1 MQIKESPTLQNTSD
15 HQLYV
20 QECGPDS
27 APTIV
32 FLHGGGG
39 GGWMWQ
45 PQLDSLPDYHC
56 LVPDLPEHGKSMAV
70 KPLTIQGAAAHIAE
84 LIRTRAHSGRAHVV
98 GLSLGAQVGVAL
110 LSIAPEQVDHAVISS
125 ALVRPIPGGSL
136 LTPGLVGASF
146 RMSVPPFKNNNWW
159 IRLNM
164 KYSAGIPDQYFPQF
178 KEVFQ
183 NMTEDS
189 FVHQMV
195 ENQGFRLPAELERVT
210 SPVLVVVGQKEYKAM
225 RQSARDLAA
234 ALPGA
239 RGYTVVAPERSRL
252 AEGHN
257 WSMTMPYLFT
267 KTVRAWIEDQPLPTE
282 LQPLA

>member
-1 MQIKESPTLQNTSD
+1 MECSLAQNASAP
-15 HQLYV
+15 QLYV
-20 QECGPDS
+20 QERGPAS

-32 FLHGGGG
+32 FLHGGGV

-45 PQLDSLPDYHC
+45 PQLDSLQDYHC

-70 KPLTIQGAAAHIAE
+70 KPLTIRGAAELIAE
-84 LIRTRAHSGRAHVV
+84 LIRTRAHGGRAHIV

-110 LSIAPEQVDHAVISS
+110 LGLAPGLVNYAMINS
-125 ALVRPIPGGSL
+125 ALVRPIPGASL
-136 LTPGLVGASF
+136 LTPGLVGISY
-146 RMSVPPFKNNNWW
+146 RMSVPPFKNNDWW

-164 KYSAGIPDQYFPQF
+164 KYSAGIPGQYFPQF

-195 ENQGFRLPAELERVT
+195 ENQGFRIPAGLERVT
-210 SPVLVVVGQKEYKAM
+210 SPVLLVVGQKEYKAM
-225 RQSARDLAA
+225 HQSARDLAA
-234 ALPGA
+234 AIPGA
-239 RGYTVVAPERSRL
+239 RGYLVVAPAGSRL

-257 WSMTMPYLFT
+257 WSMTMPDLFT
-267 KTVRAWIEDQPLPTE
+267 KTVRAWIEGQPLPAQ
-282 LQPLA
+282 LQPLG